1 MIQSP
6 LDPQDLSDLDSDPSN
21 VGSSQLVLQPQDEE
35 EPSNSVNGEPILNPL
50 RTDSIDA
57 RRDALR
63 QRQQRH
69 QAWSVLTKSM
79 LGAVV
84 VSTVPLIILGSILY
98 LRPSKDPTAL
108 IPAEEVQQTERRFGL
123 GAGVMA
129 ISAGLVAALLAR
141 RTLRPV
147 VKASSVSSHLVNRL
161 RGANRQPDSQNGGQ
175 NELNA
180 LEFNLQTLGR
190 QLPSLISKQE
200 TRDEWQNIFMDVSQR
215 LRDSRSQEDILRTAA
230 VEVRQRFRTERVAVL
245 QFQENGEGCFVEESL
260 VQGWPK
266 LLRSTVPEGSFV
278 DGYLDQYHQGCTRVV
293 ENIYTANLEDGY
305 IALLESFK
313 VKANL
318 IAPILT
324 NGKLFGL
331 LIADQCSGPRFWQKA
346 EIDLLAQ
353 VAAQVSFALEYVR
366 LLDEIDQRANR
377 SQLFIN
383 LSRQICTSLNTEDV
397 LQTTVTEV
405 RKAINADRVIVY
417 SFDEQWYGTVV
428 AEAVLPGYPKAL
440 WAEIHDPCF
449 SEGYVD
455 KYQAGRVQ
463 ATVNVQDAGLTPC
476 HLKQLEPYSVRANL
490 VAPILKDGRLFGLL
504 IAHQCS
510 GPRQW
515 QPSEIDW
522 FAQISTQV
530 GFAID
535 QAKLLEQVNS
545 ESNLSKALTAI
556 TRQIR
561 SSLVEDNVLKTTVV
575 ETRKALQADRV
586 IVYSFDEQW
595 YGTVVAEAVLPGYP
609 KALWACIKDPCFT
622 EGYIDQ
628 YREGRVQAT
637 PNIETAGLTRCHL
650 QQLEPFAVRANLVA
664 PILKDD
670 NLYGLLVAHQC
681 SGPRQWQSSEIEL
694 FTQLAVQV
702 GFALEHAR
710 LLDQVEQAY
719 QTAEASSVG
728 QQQQRAKL
736 QQDLQSWLAQNRPAV
751 KALSADVLNQMER
764 ITTLYQHFKGFSGE
778 TQATLR
784 SLSYQAT
791 QGEQVQEVL
800 NHGQDLGKTLQKSLA
815 EIQTGL
821 ASTTQQVEQL
831 SSPAQQLT
839 EITQFIQQMT
849 SQMKLQAMNAAL
861 EASRVGDAQEFTEI
875 GEKVMELARQL
886 ESKTAELTTVTHTL
900 ESQLGEAVKAL
911 HQEMQQVQSGLH
923 LGDQS
928 EQTLTQMVN
937 TNIQLQSLIQSLIE
951 STQRQ
956 SEVSATAHQTI
967 LEVASEAS
975 RTSEQA
981 IALNG
986 TLDHLARLSHG
997 EQLSSTP

>member
-6 LDPQDLSDLDSDPSN
+6 LDPQELSDLDSNLDSNPST
-21 VGSSQLVLQPQDEE
+21 VDSPQHRPQSQEE
-35 EPSNSVNGEPILNPL
+35 EARNSDNGEPLMNASNA
-50 RTDSIDA
+50 DSIEP
-57 RRDALR
+57 RRQALR
-63 QRQQRH
+63 QRQH
-69 QAWSVLTKSM
+69 QGWSVLSKSM

-98 LRPSKDPTAL
+98 LRPAKDPTAL

-147 VKASSVSSHLVNRL
+147 VKASKVSSHLVNRL
-161 RGANRQPDSQNGGQ
+161 RGEDRQPDPQNGAQ

-180 LEFNLQTLGR
+180 LELNLQTLGR
-190 QLPSLISKQE
+190 QLPSFISEQE
-200 TRDEWQNIFMDVSQR
+200 TNDKWQHIFAEVSQR
-215 LRDSRSQEDILRTAA
+215 LRDARSLEDVLRTAA
-230 VEVRQRFRTERVAVL
+230 AEVRQRFRTERATVL
-245 QFQENGEGCFVEESL
+245 QFQENGEGSFVEESL

-266 LLRSTVPEGSFV
+266 LLWSTVPEGSFV
-278 DGYLDQYHQGCTRVV
+278 DGYLEQYQQGRTRVI
-293 ENIYTANLEDGY
+293 ENIYIVNLEDRY
-305 IALLESFK
+305 SAVLEHFE
-313 VKANL
+313 VKAQL
-318 IAPILT
+318 SAPILT
-324 NGKLFGL
+324 NGQMFGL

-346 EIDLLAQ
+346 EIDLMAQ
-353 VAAQVSFALEYVR
+353 IAAQVGFALEYVS
-366 LLDEIDQRANR
+366 LLNEIDQRANR

-383 LSRQICTSLNTEDV
+383 LSRQIRTTLNTEDV
-397 LQTTVTEV
+397 LKTTVTEV
-405 RKAINADRVIVY
+405 RKAMNADRVIVY
-417 SFDEQWYGTVV
+417 SFDEEWYGTVV
-428 AEAVLPGYPKAL
+428 AESVLPGYPKAL
-440 WAEIHDPCF
+440 WAQIHDPCF
-449 SEGYVD
+449 SEGYVE

-463 ATVNVQDAGLTPC
+463 ATANVQDAGLTPC
-476 HLKQLEPYSVRANL
+476 HLQQLEPYSVKANL

-535 QAKLLEQVNS
+535 HARLLEEVNS
-545 ESNLSKALTAI
+545 ESNSSKALAAI

-561 SSLVEDNVLKTTVV
+561 SSLIEDNVLKMTVV
-575 ETRKALQADRV
+575 ETRKVLQADRV
-586 IVYSFDEQW
+586 MVYSFDEQW

-637 PNIETAGLTRCHL
+637 ANIETAGLTRCHL
-650 QQLEPFAVRANLVA
+650 KQLEPFAVRANLVA
-664 PILKDD
+664 PILKED
-670 NLYGLLVAHQC
+670 NLYGLLIAHQC
-681 SGPRQWQSSEIEL
+681 SGPRQWQPSEIEL
-694 FTQLAVQV
+694 FTQVAVQV

-719 QTAEASSVG
+719 QTAEATSSG
-728 QQQQRAKL
+728 QQQQRQKL

-751 KALSADVLNQMER
+751 KALSTDVLNQMER
-764 ITTLYQHFKGFSGE
+764 ITTLYQHFKGFSRE
-778 TQATLR
+778 TETTLR
-784 SLSYQAT
+784 SLRDQAD
-791 QGEQVQEVL
+791 QGEQIQEVL
-800 NHGQDLGKTLQKSLA
+800 IHGQDFEKTLRQSLA

-821 ASTTQQVEQL
+821 ESTTQQVEQL

-861 EASRVGDAQEFTEI
+861 EASRVGNAQEFTEI
-875 GEKVMELARQL
+875 GEKVMDLARQL
-886 ESKTAELTTVTHTL
+886 ESKTAELTTVTHRL
-900 ESQLGEAVKAL
+900 ESQLTQAVQAL

-928 EQTLTQMVN
+928 EQTLTQIVK
-937 TNIQLQSLIQSLIE
+937 TNSHLQSLIQSLLE
-951 STQRQ
+951 SAQRQ
-956 SEVSATAHQTI
+956 SAVSATAHQTI
-967 LEVASEAS
+967 LEVASGAS

-997 EQLSSTP
+997 EQLS